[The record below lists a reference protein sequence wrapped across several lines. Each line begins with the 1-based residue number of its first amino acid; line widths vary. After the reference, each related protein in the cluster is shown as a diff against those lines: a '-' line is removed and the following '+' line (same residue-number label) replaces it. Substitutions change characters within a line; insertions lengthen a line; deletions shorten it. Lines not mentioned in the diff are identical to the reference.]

1 MPRARLSAN
10 GPEIAAPGYD
20 VDTAPLRNM
29 IFSPWMVAMR
39 LALSGTVGVTSFTG
53 YMDDYYYRGIVN
65 FPEPFVRPP
74 LVMVAG
80 LNPDGSSQQSMSVS
94 GITSASGGSSTLR
107 IVPGV
112 EIRTFADRFELYVLV
127 RNGPALPIVDRPANW
142 RYFVFQNTL
151 DM

>member
-1 MPRARLSAN
+1 MPRARLSSD

-20 VDTAPLRNM
+20 VDTAPLRNI
-29 IFSPWMVAMR
+29 IFSPSMVAMR
-39 LALSGTVGVTSFTG
+39 IALNGTVSVSSFTG
-53 YMDDYYYRGIVN
+53 YMDNYYYRGVIT

-127 RNGPALPIVDRPANW
+127 RNGPELPIVNRPTNW

-151 DM
+151 ED